1 MFRKNPLIQNLLS
14 DLGALQ
20 RVRLAKA
27 LLVSLRN
34 WNNPTVFEWKKGFF
48 SLEISSIELRRLRC
62 ILDVARAIK

>member
-20 RVRLAKA
+20 RVRLMKA
-27 LLVSLRN
+27 LFISLRN
-34 WNNPTVFEWKKGFF
+34 WNNPTIFEWKKGFL

-62 ILDVARAIK
+62 ILDVAKAIK